1 MSIVVNTNISALAIQ
16 NNLSEATGA
25 LALHMQRLSSGVRIN
40 SASDDAAGLALS
52 KKLQSQISGSTVA
65 KNNAQTGV
73 NMLQV
78 AETDLA
84 EIADK
89 VQRMRDLAVQSANGI
104 YSATERASLN
114 TEYQN
119 LRTEIDRIAGSSSF
133 SEIKLLNG
141 TATSVVLQ
149 VGTNNSADDR
159 VDITSYF
166 SNSTSA
172 SLGLTAGDINSQT
185 NAQNAIA
192 IIDTVANT
200 ISTRRSNMG
209 SMVNRLQGTITR
221 VDARQA
227 ELSNANS
234 TILDADI
241 ASESAAFTRSQILQ
255 QTSASLLQQANQM
268 PSIALKLVQ

>member
-1 MSIVVNTNISALAIQ
+1 MSIIVNTNISALAIQ
-16 NNLSEATGA
+16 SNLSEATGS
-25 LALHMQRLSSGVRIN
+25 LAKHMQRLSSGVRIN
-40 SASDDAAGLALS
+40 SAADDAAGLALS
-52 KKLQSQISGSTVA
+52 NKLQAQISGSTVA

-172 SLGLTAGDINSQT
+172 SLGLPADINSQT
-185 NAQNAIA
+185 NAQNAMA
-192 IIDTVANT
+192 TIDTVANT
-200 ISTRRSNMG
+200 ISTRRSNIG
-209 SMVNRLQGTITR
+209 AMVNRLQGTITR